1 MTLSRRSFVKTVGV
15 GGAGAF
21 ALPLISARGAEAAT
35 GARLLAPEAP
45 ELIDSPA
52 KDVVRERLGNPSAIR
67 LDSNENPHG
76 PGARA
81 LGAIRGDFPE
91 ASRYPSNTPDALQR
105 ALAAKHGVKLE
116 NISFGCGSTEI
127 LVMATRRYCSPERP
141 LVTAA
146 PTYEEPTRVAK
157 LFAAP
162 VRAVHLNS
170 ALQLDLDAMADAA
183 RGAGLVYLNNPN
195 NPTATVHDASA
206 VAAFVERVL
215 HASPDTTILVDEAYH
230 EYVDAPGYH
239 TAIPLAMTQARVIVA
254 RTFSKVYGMAGLRIG
269 YAVANADTIKQIERE
284 QLPMNVNELA
294 ASAAL
299 ASIAD
304 TAHIER
310 ERMLNRQVKEL
321 TTRFFHDSGYTVIPS
336 EANFMMIDIRRD
348 SRAFQRACRD
358 RGILVGRPF
367 PPLTTH
373 ARISMGTMEEMTR
386 AIDVFKQVL
395 ATV

>member
-52 KDVVRERLGNPSAIR
+52 KDVVRERLRNPSAIR

-105 ALAAKHGVKLE
+105 ALSTKHGVKLE

-162 VRAVHLNS
+162 VRAVPLNS

-215 HASPDTTILVDEAYH
+215 HTSPDTTILVDEAYH

-239 TAIPLAMTQARVIVA
+239 TAIPLAMTQPRVIVA

-269 YAVANADTIKQIERE
+269 YAIANADTIKQIERE

-304 TAHIER
+304 SAHIER

-321 TTRFFHDSGYTVIPS
+321 TTRFFRDSGYTVIPS

-386 AIDVFKQVL
+386 AIEVFKQVL